1 MVRAAQCG
9 KGAVAGWKGGVFA
22 TLFVTGNL
30 VHDFLA
36 CWFWGLEIGPR
47 LRTFQPF
54 HFANSLVLERQ
65 PQRVQFPGVSIRRD
79 WNHARLPEL
88 FGSSLYPWWFI
99 SVRCLSLVLQHSL
112 HRKMAGRL
120 SGTARQGFGCQV
132 KLGKGSFK
140 WMDQEGWISWFQC
153 ATLQI
158 MICQSYPESAR
169 STRFAPRCSL
179 PRLPMRW
186 QTLWLHWNGA
196 GLGSGQCSK
205 FREMEHQEGTF
216 KLHLFSSCI
225 LYEMKCFSLHIHS
238 VQRNYSQTSQGLC
251 WFGQ

>member
-1 MVRAAQCG
+1 MNGSGRMD
-9 KGAVAGWKGGVFA
+9 
-22 TLFVTGNL
+22 LL
-30 VHDFLA
+30 V
-36 CWFWGLEIGPR
+36 
-47 LRTFQPF
+47 
-54 HFANSLVLERQ
+54 S
-65 PQRVQFPGVSIRRD
+65 
-79 WNHARLPEL
+79 
-88 FGSSLYPWWFI
+88 
-99 SVRCLSLVLQHSL
+99 
-112 HRKMAGRL
+112 
-120 SGTARQGFGCQV
+120 
-132 KLGKGSFK
+132 
-140 WMDQEGWISWFQC
+140 C

-225 LYEMKCFSLHIHS
+225 LYKWNAFHSISIQFKETTHKRLKACADLVSSWSPRGAVPVFPFWALLRGVPSACLGFSKEIA
-238 VQRNYSQTSQGLC
+238 
-251 WFGQ
+251 FF

>member
-1 MVRAAQCG
+1 MPAFQSCLAHHFTPDGLLASDVCLLSYNTA
-9 KGAVAGWKGGVFA
+9 F
-22 TLFVTGNL
+22 TGR
-30 VHDFLA
+30 
-36 CWFWGLEIGPR
+36 WQE
-47 LRTFQPF
+47 
-54 HFANSLVLERQ
+54 
-65 PQRVQFPGVSIRRD
+65 D
-79 WNHARLPEL
+79 W
-88 FGSSLYPWWFI
+88 
-99 SVRCLSLVLQHSL
+99 VV
-112 HRKMAGRL
+112 
-120 SGTARQGFGCQV
+120 RQGFGCQV